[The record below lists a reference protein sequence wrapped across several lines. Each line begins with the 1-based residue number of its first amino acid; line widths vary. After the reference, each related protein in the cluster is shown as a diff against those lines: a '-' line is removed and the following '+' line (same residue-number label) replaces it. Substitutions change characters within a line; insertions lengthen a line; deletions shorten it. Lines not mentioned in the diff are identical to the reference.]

1 MVEAL
6 EKKYPK
12 GQGGQGITGGQGD
25 PHVIRS
31 VGAVCR
37 LVCV

>member
-12 GQGGQGITGGQGD
+12 GQGGQGIIGGQGD
-25 PHVIRS
+25 PYVMRS
-31 VGAVCR
+31 AVCR